1 MGIWG
6 TASVKGTNQVAHQGK
21 MVKVVGAVKWLSLMN
36 QVEVAMMGK
45 VTGSMADI
53 REPRRDDFGC
63 RAKQVSAP
71 R

>member
-1 MGIWG
+1 M
-6 TASVKGTNQVAHQGK
+6 
-21 MVKVVGAVKWLSLMN
+21 SLMN

-45 VTGSMADI
+45 VTESMADI